1 MEITTDTAQD
11 NIELSPAV
19 AIARFLAGTLVEGC
33 SCEECLSR
41 RDTITTLVMGRNSV
55 DLVALANAVANT

>member
-1 MEITTDTAQD
+1 MENEIITEQD

-19 AIARFLAGTLVEGC
+19 ALARFLAGTLVDGC

-41 RDTITTLVMGRNSV
+41 RDTITTLVMGRNAI
-55 DLVALANAVANT
+55 DMTALAKAVANK